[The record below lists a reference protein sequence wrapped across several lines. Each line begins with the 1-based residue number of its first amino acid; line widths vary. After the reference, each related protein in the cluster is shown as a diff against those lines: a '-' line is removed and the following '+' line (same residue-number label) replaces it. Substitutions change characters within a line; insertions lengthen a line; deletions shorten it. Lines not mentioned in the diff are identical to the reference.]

1 MKKNPHNVIP
11 AKAGIHACPRE
22 NGKPKYLDSRFRG
35 NDKSVIIRGF
45 FILFFCLAGWGG
57 LSAQAKVVDQI
68 VAKVN
73 DKVITQSDVV
83 EELQKKKG
91 EGKQAVVNRLV
102 NEALLEQE
110 LEKQNIDVTDAEV
123 DRALQSMA
131 NQNRSTVEQLKG
143 ELVRQGIGEATYRQE
158 IREKLKHDEFLKRT
172 IYPRIRISDYDLE
185 EFYGKHTSEFQGF
198 SKIRFLEILLTAD
211 SAPPGTDLKVLADDI
226 SGQLHRGASFAEM
239 VNKYSRG
246 AFAGKGGDSGIVDTD
261 EMRPDLLNL
270 LTMLEPNKVSGPIST
285 PGGIFI
291 FKVIDRLEPKTRPF
305 NDVKEWVR
313 QRVIQERIGEE
324 VERYLME
331 IRARSFV
338 EIKDS

>member
-1 MKKNPHNVIP
+1 LV
-11 AKAGIHACPRE
+11 
-22 NGKPKYLDSRFRG
+22 L
-35 NDKSVIIRGF
+35 
-45 FILFFCLAGWGG
+45 LFFLAGSGTWAEG
-57 LSAQAKVVDQI
+57 KVVDQI

-73 DKVITQSDVV
+73 DKVITQSDVT
-83 EELQKKKG
+83 EELGKKKG
-91 EGKQAVVNRLV
+91 EARQSIINLLV
-102 NEALLEQE
+102 NEALLEEE
-110 LEKQNIDVTDAEV
+110 LEKQNIEVSDAEV
-123 DRALQSMA
+123 EQALSSMA
-131 NQNRSTVEQLKG
+131 GQNRSTVDELKG
-143 ELVRQGIGEATYRQE
+143 ELAKQGISEIAYRE
-158 IREKLKHDEFLKRT
+158 DIRKKLQRDEFLKRT
-172 IYPRIRISDYDLE
+172 IYPRIRVSDYDLE

-226 SGQLHRGASFAEM
+226 AGQLHRGASFAEM